1 MKQDYIIVPQNY
13 KKSLI
18 KKLSK
23 QNNLYKAK
31 ILGID
36 EVTKRLLFDY
46 DEKTIYYLIKE
57 KNYTYENA
65 KELIKNMYFIKN
77 TNYQNDKLNNL
88 VTLKNELL
96 EKNLLT
102 TDKFFKNSIKNKN
115 VEIQGFI
122 NIDKWTMHIIDLLK
136 ETANV
141 TITNIPDKNYT
152 HPVYEFTNINNEIE
166 FIANDIIQK
175 NLDLNKVY
183 IAMQTTQV

>member
-57 KNYTYENA
+57 KNYSYENA

-88 VTLKNELL
+88 VTLKN
-96 EKNLLT
+96 
-102 TDKFFKNSIKNKN
+102 
-115 VEIQGFI
+115 
-122 NIDKWTMHIIDLLK
+122 
-136 ETANV
+136 
-141 TITNIPDKNYT
+141 
-152 HPVYEFTNINNEIE
+152 
-166 FIANDIIQK
+166 
-175 NLDLNKVY
+175 
-183 IAMQTTQV
+183 

>member
-57 KNYTYENA
+57 KNYSYENA

-115 VEIQGFI
+115 VEISRLSYGI
-122 NIDKWTMHIIDLLK
+122 PVGTEIDYLDALTLERAFEDRR
-136 ETANV
+136 
-141 TITNIPDKNYT
+141 
-152 HPVYEFTNINNEIE
+152 
-166 FIANDIIQK
+166 
-175 NLDLNKVY
+175 NL
-183 IAMQTTQV
+183 

>member
-46 DEKTIYYLIKE
+46 DERTIYYLIKE
-57 KNYTYENA
+57 KNYSYENA

-102 TDKFFKNSIKNKN
+102 TDKFLRTQLKIKMLKS
-115 VEIQGFI
+115 
-122 NIDKWTMHIIDLLK
+122 KDLL
-136 ETANV
+136 TL
-141 TITNIPDKNYT
+141 
-152 HPVYEFTNINNEIE
+152 INGLCTLLI
-166 FIANDIIQK
+166 
-175 NLDLNKVY
+175 Y
-183 IAMQTTQV
+183 

>member
-46 DEKTIYYLIKE
+46 DERTIYYLIKE
-57 KNYTYENA
+57 KNYSYENA

-96 EKNLLT
+96 EKKMCIRDSRYFHNVLNL
-102 TDKFFKNSIKNKN
+102 
-115 VEIQGFI
+115 
-122 NIDKWTMHIIDLLK
+122 H
-136 ETANV
+136 
-141 TITNIPDKNYT
+141 
-152 HPVYEFTNINNEIE
+152 
-166 FIANDIIQK
+166 
-175 NLDLNKVY
+175 
-183 IAMQTTQV
+183 